1 MRLRCGFRYR
11 KDTSM
16 SKTTKS
22 KSTKT
27 RLKVKKLSGSKK
39 RVSAKE
45 LKAVKGGTGS
55 YALYQDVIIPAAG
68 PKTGGSR

>member
-1 MRLRCGFRYR
+1 
-11 KDTSM
+11 M

-39 RVSAKE
+39 RVSAKK
-45 LKAVKGGTGS
+45 LKDVKGGTGTH
-55 YALYQDVIIPAAG
+55 ALYQDIFIPPAAA